1 MDTNQS
7 ENQGVDDNEDT
18 EDQNNLESEDQTQ
31 LISGSEE
38 INAGED
44 DTEIEQTRDASQF
57 TAGKNTFYIVFVYK
71 YMCLYIP
78 SNGTSIFTWDTSVEG
93 NILRNYLKLHHI

>member
-38 INAGED
+38 VNTGED
-44 DTEIEQTRDASQF
+44 DTEIEQTRDATQF
-57 TAGKNTFYIVFVYK
+57 TAGMNTFYIVFIYVYM
-71 YMCLYIP
+71 YVY
-78 SNGTSIFTWDTSVEG
+78 T
-93 NILRNYLKLHHI
+93 YLVMVQVFSHRI